1 MLQNYFTLSNWQNQK
16 GENTA
21 LNAVWN
27 VADIH
32 LSPSIVVPCL
42 AHCINKKA
50 PDECS
55 TGAFVG
61 LLKL

>member
-1 MLQNYFTLSNWQNQK
+1 LAKPK

-27 VADIH
+27 VAGFH
-32 LSPSIVVPCL
+32 VSPSIVVPCL
-42 AHCINKKA
+42 AHCINKKT

>member
-1 MLQNYFTLSNWQNQK
+1 LAKPK

-27 VADIH
+27 VAGFRV
-32 LSPSIVVPCL
+32 STSIVVPCL

-61 LLKL
+61 LLEL